1 MLKNISWRELMSASI
16 YVDYDEVNNSYK
28 LVTTDTK
35 NSATNLKIIA
45 IKDLIDSTIK
55 VNEVDWQLSFL
66 I

>member
-1 MLKNISWRELMSASI
+1 MSASI